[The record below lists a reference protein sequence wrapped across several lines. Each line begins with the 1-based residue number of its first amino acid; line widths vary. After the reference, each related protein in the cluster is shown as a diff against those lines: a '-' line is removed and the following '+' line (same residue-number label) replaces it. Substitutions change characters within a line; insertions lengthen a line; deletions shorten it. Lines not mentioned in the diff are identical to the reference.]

1 MVMEVQETLKIHKK
15 WVNMD
20 YEFVIYELM
29 ERGILLAS
37 STLYAKTSVETTT
50 RDSFSPFSDPVPE
63 LISSIFIPKDTME
76 SNRADGNQTD
86 VLIKEGILVKV
97 QYSLIRVPNQPPY
110 LAFESDQ
117 QDHPLSI
124 SHTRNTTLLACTRTA
139 KPIGVDLEYH
149 SRTVSERLMDRMLSS
164 EEKSLSEISDFPP
177 VQIWTIKEAALKWAG
192 TGLRTAMNTLTIRP
206 NNRTT
211 LTDSVSNPTSS
222 SHPDPTT
229 NPSLHHPIHINS
241 FNVLFSNEKRVE
253 VRSFRLDDFWV
264 SLAFSE

>member
-1 MVMEVQETLKIHKK
+1 MEVQETLKIHKK

-20 YEFVIYELM
+20 YEFAIYELM
-29 ERGILLAS
+29 ERGILIAY
-37 STLYAKTSVETTT
+37 STLRVKSPVEAP
-50 RDSFSPFSDPVPE
+50 SISNFSPISDPVPE

-86 VLIKEGILVKV
+86 VLKKEGILVKAP
-97 QYSLIRVPNQPPY
+97 YSLIRVSNQPPY
-110 LAFESDQ
+110 LAFDFDQ

-139 KPIGVDLEYH
+139 KPIGIDLEYH

-164 EEKSLSEISDFPP
+164 EEKTLSEISDFPL
-177 VQIWTIKEAALKWAG
+177 VQIWTIKESALKWAG
-192 TGLRTAMNTLTIRP
+192 TGLRTPMNTLTIRP
-206 NNRTT
+206 NFRTT
-211 LTDSVSNPTSS
+211 LTDSASNSS
-222 SHPDPTT
+222 SSSNSDPKT
-229 NPSLHHPIHINS
+229 NSSLHHPIHINS
-241 FNVLFSNEKRVE
+241 FNVHFSNEKRVE